1 MLGPWRTVNVMH
13 VIVTSSGSY
22 PSFRPSSVH
31 HHYVRVRSCLNLR
44 RYNYQKMHD
53 TPALPVKVANEEQE
67 ALLNKEHRAPGNGH
81 LGREYPVEKG
91 ESRA

>member
-1 MLGPWRTVNVMH
+1 MMH
-13 VIVTSSGSY
+13 MIVASSGSC
-22 PSFRPSSVH
+22 PSFHPSSVH
-31 HHYVRVRSCLNLR
+31 QPYVCACSCLNLR

-53 TPALPVKVANEEQE
+53 TPALPIKVVNEEQE